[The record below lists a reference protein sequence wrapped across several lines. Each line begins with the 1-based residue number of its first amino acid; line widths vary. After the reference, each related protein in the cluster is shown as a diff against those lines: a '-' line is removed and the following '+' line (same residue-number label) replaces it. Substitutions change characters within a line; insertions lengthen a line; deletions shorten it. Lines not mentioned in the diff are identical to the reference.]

1 MKAKLGIQ
9 VTGLSTDYVFI
20 RNEQIYKCYKSL
32 YTMLAAQ
39 VELLNFAI
47 EQDNTYYIKQNV
59 QRTIEETRQLDG
71 YVECLF
77 DLGYFSEVDFDKLW
91 SFTNLI
97 RLECIELI

>member
-1 MKAKLGIQ
+1 MNK
-9 VTGLSTDYVFI
+9 VVFEDSAI
-20 RNEQIYKCYKSL
+20 RNEQIYKSYKSR
-32 YTMLAAQ
+32 YTMLTIQA
-39 VELLNFAI
+39 ELLNFAI
-47 EQDNTYYIKQNV
+47 EQNHTYYIKQDA

-77 DLGYFSEVDFDKLW
+77 DLGYFSEEDLDKLW